1 MYKNMLYYLMKRG
14 IIMYI
19 KRNIEEKVISMSKQ
33 FPVIMITGPRQVGKS
48 TLLNYISNNEKIN
61 ATYVTLDNIRNR
73 TLAIEDPEL
82 FLETYKPPLII
93 DEFQYAPNLLSY
105 IKIIVDEA
113 RLNEMFYDG
122 EKIQTLY
129 YLTGSQNFLAME
141 EVTESLAGRI
151 SLIDLYGLSNR
162 ELTGE
167 KPELFIP
174 EIEKLKKN
182 NISTEYTNVDE
193 LFERIFKGS
202 YPEIYKNKNIALENY
217 FESYI
222 KTYIERDIRK
232 LINIT
237 DEIKFMKFMT
247 SIAAR
252 TGQELNL
259 TEISNDAEISNTTAS
274 DWLSILVN
282 TGLVVLIEPYTTNI
296 IKRVVKRPKL
306 YFMDTGLACY
316 LTKYPNAKILE
327 VSAYSGHI
335 FETFVIT
342 EIIKSFTNNGLNYK
356 RYLYYY
362 RDNNGRE
369 IDLIIDYNNKLY
381 PIEIKKSKNPGKEAT
396 KHFCVLDDLNKE
408 KSKGIVLCMANEIFP
423 LDKDNYLVPIRY
435 I

>member
-1 MYKNMLYYLMKRG
+1 
-14 IIMYI
+14 MYI

-129 YLTGSQNFLAME
+129 YLTGSQNFLTME

-167 KPELFIP
+167 KTELFIP

-182 NISTEYTNVDE
+182 NISTQYTNVDE

-296 IKRVVKRPKL
+296 IKRAVKRPKL